1 MDNRTGTELTLDDDS
16 KYIVVDDFVINNKE
30 YVYLVN
36 EDDTNDVG
44 LVNIENDV
52 LRVIE
57 DDAEFDMVYNE
68 LINRK
73 KDEII
78 EFADEANEN

>member
-1 MDNRTGTELTLDDDS
+1 MDDC
-16 KYIVVDDFVINNKE
+16 VINNKE
-30 YVYLVN
+30 YFYLVN
-36 EDDTNDVG
+36 EDDTNYVG

>member
-68 LINRK
+68 LVNRK

-78 EFADEANEN
+78 EFVNEANEN